1 MGEKME
7 VQEDLLE
14 QLKAIFAG
22 RGGEMP
28 ATNIKQ
34 ATLIPSAEVI
44 PNPMGTAP
52 GWWVDKGGHVIVCTP
67 GPPRELERMWTY
79 EIAPRLRQLNPDVAI
94 VTRTIKT
101 FGISEGGLDEMLT
114 PLFKSENPTLGI
126 YSKQDGIHLRAIATA
141 GTESEAAR
149 LIEPMEAEIR
159 SIVGAAAVWGVDDE
173 TPESQAAAFLTGR
186 GETLAVMENFTGGLL
201 ASTLAEVPESR
212 GFLRGGIVLF
222 GDEQLE
228 EQGVDADLVAEHGA
242 ASGPVAEAMARA
254 AQRTFGA
261 DYGIGVHRHRE
272 PAHAHERPAGDISRR
287 IRAEGRHG
295 LDGGA
300 LSNESPTDQGACRH
314 ARAAGVPAPRRPGW
328 ATRRVHTGGC
338 SGGRSVRRGQA
349 RHPHPNLP
357 PARGKGLPPRRR
369 RGQRKILLHG
379 NLDDARPALRKR
391 VSDGLADVRRALHVV
406 ALRTV
411 HLGQP
416 VEARVLKVHADV
428 ALVVVAHLL
437 RLLGPVAAVV
447 KHDAHQRD
455 VPAHRGVDLAG
466 RVQETAIALD
476 AHRRPVGAS
485 QLRSKPHTVAHAEAA
500 LVGVVEHG
508 ARQFEREP
516 VVGTGPARRP
526 RRW

>member
-1 MGEKME
+1 MNAEIIAIGTEILFGEIVDTNSAYMAAELAKLGIEVHWVSKVGDHPDRLYETIDRASRRADVTITSGGLGPTSDDLTRETVARVMGEEME
-7 VQEDLLE
+7 VQDDLLE

-114 PLFKSENPTLGI
+114 PLFQSENPTLGI

-159 SIVGAAAVWGVDDE
+159 SIVGDAAVWGVDDE
-173 TPESQAAAFLTGR
+173 TPESQVAAFLAER

-201 ASTLAEVPESR
+201 ASTLAEMPESR
-212 GFLRGGIVLF
+212 GFLRGGMVLF

-228 EQGVDADLVAEHGA
+228 DHGVDADLVAEHGA

-254 AQRTFGA
+254 AQRAFGA
-261 DYGIGVHRHRE
+261 DYGIGVTGTVT
-272 PAHAHERPAGDISRR
+272 RPTPTSGPLGTSHVGYALRGGAASTAGRYPTNLRR
-287 IRAEGRHG
+287 IRARAVTH
-295 LDGGA
+295 A
-300 LSNESPTDQGACRH
+300 LLEFLRH
-314 ARAAGVPAPRRPGW
+314 A
-328 ATRRVHTGGC
+328 
-338 SGGRSVRRGQA
+338 GQDDGPS
-349 RHPHPNLP
+349 R
-357 PARGKGLPPRRR
+357 PRRR
-369 RGQRKILLHG
+369 LF
-379 NLDDARPALRKR
+379 
-391 VSDGLADVRRALHVV
+391 
-406 ALRTV
+406 
-411 HLGQP
+411 
-416 VEARVLKVHADV
+416 
-428 ALVVVAHLL
+428 
-437 RLLGPVAAVV
+437 
-447 KHDAHQRD
+447 
-455 VPAHRGVDLAG
+455 G
-466 RVQETAIALD
+466 R
-476 AHRRPVGAS
+476 
-485 QLRSKPHTVAHAEAA
+485 
-500 LVGVVEHG
+500 
-508 ARQFEREP
+508 
-516 VVGTGPARRP
+516 
-526 RRW
+526 